1 MSDKNHWS
9 LVSSHG
15 SILLDIAEIP
25 DCTISQIADAMSL
38 TRRKVWGLVGDFRWE
53 GMPRIGKESR
63 RHILTYR
70 KGLANWAKAYSSYL
84 SVETLMAT
92 VRAAVSSRYVREPI
106 VMGVASLL
114 YFQMSKHSAE
124 RAADAFEN
132 AGRLIRLERH
142 LGIYRELS
150 LQAAALPYAGLV
162 HLFNVIYFYGHFPLI
177 IVMGAWFFWKR
188 PAVYSLVR
196 NSFLASGAIALVVF
210 TLFPVAPPRLIGA
223 GFVDT
228 LQHTRIALTYD
239 KLPGVNEF
247 AAVPS
252 MHVGWNLLL
261 ALGLFLSFRHPL
273 VRGASLLLPPA
284 MILATVVTGNHYL
297 VDAPLGVMVA
307 LSGLVIALLIRR
319 YWPQAALAGLGLRGL
334 DSQTC

>member
-1 MSDKNHWS
+1 MSEKNHWS
-9 LVSSHG
+9 LVYSQG
-15 SILLDIAEIP
+15 SILLYIAEIP
-25 DCTISQIADAMSL
+25 DYTISQIADAMSL
-38 TRRKVWGLVGDFRWE
+38 TRKKVWGLVGDLRRE
-53 GMPRIGKESR
+53 GMPRIREESR
-63 RHILTYR
+63 RHFLTYR
-70 KGLANWAKAYSSYL
+70 KGLANWAKAYGSYH

-114 YFQMSKHSAE
+114 YFQVSKHSAE

-132 AGRLIRLERH
+132 ADRLIRLERH
-142 LGIYRELS
+142 LGIFRELS
-150 LQAAALPYAGLV
+150 LQAAALPYEGLV

-177 IVMGAWFFWKR
+177 IVVGAWFFWKH
-188 PAVYSLVR
+188 PAVYSLIR

-228 LQHTRIALTYD
+228 LQRTRIALTYD

-261 ALGLFLSFRHPL
+261 ALGLFLSLRHPL
-273 VRGASLLLPPA
+273 ARGASLLLPPA

-307 LSGLVIALLIRR
+307 LSGLVIALLIRH
-319 YWPQAALAGLGLRGL
+319 YWPQAALAVSGLRGL